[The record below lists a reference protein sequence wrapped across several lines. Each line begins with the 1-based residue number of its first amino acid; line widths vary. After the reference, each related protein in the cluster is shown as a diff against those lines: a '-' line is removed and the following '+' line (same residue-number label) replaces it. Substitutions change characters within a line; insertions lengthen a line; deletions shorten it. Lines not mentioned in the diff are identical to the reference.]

1 MPRDTPISP
10 LVAAAAAFDNEL
22 QHFGRLAEE
31 AQKRALDSR
40 KALERVA
47 ETLKQAVDAEQEL
60 GARAQTLLAA
70 LNAAREQQEA
80 QAASIRSRAA
90 DLERRTKQF
99 TELAGRYQALGVE
112 VASLNQ
118 LAQDVLSRRAGDG
131 PGAAESASFREG
143 LGALDQ
149 TMEKAAES
157 AQALAKDSHEAD
169 FDDLSREAHTLFQRI
184 VSAREKVNQTRRAL
198 GPEN

>member
-1 MPRDTPISP
+1 MPRDTPNST
-10 LVAAAAAFDNEL
+10 LVAAAAAFDEEL
-22 QHFGRLAEE
+22 QHFGRLAEQ

-47 ETLKQAVDAEQEL
+47 ETLKEAVDAEQEL
-60 GARAQTLLAA
+60 GARAQALLAA
-70 LNAAREQQEA
+70 LNAAREQQEQ
-80 QAASIRSRAA
+80 QAAAIRSRAA

-118 LAQDVLSRRAGDG
+118 LAQDVLSRRTGD
-131 PGAAESASFREG
+131 GAAESASFREG

-149 TMEKAAES
+149 KMELAAES

-198 GPEN
+198 STEN